1 MLSNIGETYKKWW
14 FWPLLAGV
22 LIRLIL
28 MPITLH
34 VDLWGH
40 SFTAY
45 FLAYEG
51 KLNPYEVLTNLP
63 QDHPIVR
70 NFGVGDIFIY
80 PPLTFFT
87 LGFFRLLIKPFAD
100 SSFLPFVMEFPGRL
114 YERSDLFL
122 NLFLYKLPYL
132 FIDIGL
138 AFLLTESFSDFTKKK
153 WTFVLWMLN
162 PVTLYATFMI
172 GQIDIL
178 PTFFTVLAMFLA
190 VRKKYF
196 YSMISLGMAAS
207 YKTYPLLFVPPAAFL
222 FGTTFKERIK
232 YMAYGIAPFVLTIL
246 PYLYSSAFRSM
257 VLFSPKSQKMLFM
270 GWNLSG
276 AEVLFPF
283 IISVFLIY
291 FLSFYS
297 KASKSMAVFFCA
309 ILLGVYS
316 VTHYHPQWF
325 LWITPFLIWN
335 LVEANFKYWEIV
347 LIFAGSW
354 IILTLFFEPSLSL
367 GLFNPVNPALNNLQS
382 LEVALGK
389 YMDVFQLKSVVRS
402 IFAAAS
408 IYYVYA
414 LFKNADYKK

>member
-1 MLSNIGETYKKWW
+1 MLNTLTQKWW
-14 FWPLLAGV
+14 FWWLLLGIV
-22 LIRLIL
+22 IRIAL

-51 KLNPYEVLTNLP
+51 KLNPYEALASLP
-63 QDHPIVR
+63 KDHPIVR

-87 LGFFRLLIKPFAD
+87 LGFFRIIIKPFTD
-100 SSFLPFVMEFPGRL
+100 PEFLPFVMEFPSRV

-138 AFLLTESFSDFTKKK
+138 AFLLAASFTDSVKKK
-153 WTFVLWMLN
+153 WAFILWIFN

-172 GQIDIL
+172 GQVDIL
-178 PTFFTVLAMFLA
+178 PTFFTVLAVFLA
-190 VRKKYF
+190 ARKKFIYAML
-196 YSMISLGMAAS
+196 SIGIAAS
-207 YKTYPLLFVPPAAFL
+207 YKTYPLLFILPAAFT
-222 FGTTFKERIK
+222 FGVKLKDRLK
-232 YMAYGIAPFVLTIL
+232 YIAAGFTPFVLTIL
-246 PYLYSSAFRSM
+246 PYLGSPAFRSM
-257 VLFSPKSQKMLFM
+257 VLFSPKSQKMFFM

-283 IISVFLIY
+283 VISVFLIY
-291 FLSFYS
+291 FVSYYKTNKLNSAVCFLS
-297 KASKSMAVFFCA
+297 
-309 ILLGVYS
+309 ILLVTYS

-325 LWITPFLIWN
+325 LWVTPFLIWFM
-335 LVEANFKYWEIV
+335 VELKFKYWEII
-347 LIFAGSW
+347 LIFFSCW
-354 IILTLFFEPSLSL
+354 LFITLLFEPSLSL
-367 GLFNPVNPALNNLQS
+367 GLFNPINPSLNNLQGLES
-382 LEVALGK
+382 LLSK
-389 YMDVFQLKSVVRS
+389 YTNVFQLKSSVRS

-408 IYYVYA
+408 IYYVYTLLKKPA
-414 LFKNADYKK
+414 FKK